1 MFWIRRLASP
11 QSWPD
16 TAQTFAAAMSGDA
29 SAVLDAVNEKELVV
43 KGGAVMMIEVTFS
56 ANVVVVA
63 LVMEIGVA
71 ETINVLV

>member
-1 MFWIRRLASP
+1 M
-11 QSWPD
+11 
-16 TAQTFAAAMSGDA
+16 
-29 SAVLDAVNEKELVV
+29 NEKELVV
-43 KGGAVMMIEVTFS
+43 KGGAVMTIEVTFS